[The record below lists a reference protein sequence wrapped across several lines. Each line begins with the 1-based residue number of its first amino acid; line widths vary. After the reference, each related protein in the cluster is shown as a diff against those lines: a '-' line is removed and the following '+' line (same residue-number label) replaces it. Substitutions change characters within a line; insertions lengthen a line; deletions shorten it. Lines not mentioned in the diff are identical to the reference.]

1 MKIENARLKS
11 VDLDNSEAF
20 DRVSDYPYRHSHYYL
35 RNPGPHPKVSITLEL
50 PPGSDQLLSH
60 ELLGRKV
67 TVTFEPGP
75 GEAAYTKDRERTGRA
90 LSWEHLAPSE
100 RLHWERVAEAA
111 IKAAR

>member
-20 DRVSDYPYRHSHYYL
+20 ERVSNYPYRHSHYYV
-35 RNPGPHPKVSITLEL
+35 RNTELFPRVSITLEL

-75 GEAAYTKDRERTGRA
+75 GEAAYEGPGTHRPRVVLGTLGTGRA
-90 LSWEHLAPSE
+90 
-100 RLHWERVAEAA
+100 
-111 IKAAR
+111 